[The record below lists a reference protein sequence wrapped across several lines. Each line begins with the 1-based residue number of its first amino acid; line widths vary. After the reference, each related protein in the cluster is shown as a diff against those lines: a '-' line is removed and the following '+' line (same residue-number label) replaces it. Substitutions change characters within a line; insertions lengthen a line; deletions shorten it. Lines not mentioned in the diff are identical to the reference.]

1 MKMKKIIVALVLVVV
16 LTFGTSVSTF
26 AALPDIPAVEPL
38 WESIGYTSLDTTF
51 KDTSG
56 NSLGVAGKKSTATSI
71 EGTLTVY
78 KQVGSSWVF
87 VGSDSGSRNTLGS
100 LILSVDFVCQS
111 GVTYKSIMTITGYTG
126 TSAESET
133 FEVVKTCP

>member
-1 MKMKKIIVALVLVVV
+1 MKIQKIITALVLAVV
-16 LTFGTSVSTF
+16 LAVSASISTF
-26 AALPDIPAVEPL
+26 AALPDTPSIEPQ
-38 WESIGYTSLDTTF
+38 WESIGYTSLNTTF
-51 KDTSG
+51 DGTSG
-56 NSLGVAGKKSTATSI
+56 NSLGVAAKKSTATSI

-87 VGSDSGSRNTLGS
+87 VGSDSGSKTTVSS

>member
-1 MKMKKIIVALVLVVV
+1 MKTKKIIIALVLTVV
-16 LTFGTSVSTF
+16 LALGASVSAI
-26 AALPDIPAVEPL
+26 AALPDTPTIEPQ
-38 WESIGYTSLDTTF
+38 WESIGYTSLNTTF
-51 KDTSG
+51 DGTSG
-56 NSLGVAGKKSTATSI
+56 NSLGVARKKSTATSI

-87 VGSDSGSRNTLGS
+87 VGSDSGSKTTVSS